1 LASDLGIGLDSLAP
15 GKDGLIHAR
24 QVIDAVLEQPDP
36 DLSMSPPGRL
46 RVPTAM
52 ESAVAR
58 NMFASRQT
66 PVFHLSSLLSLKSLS
81 DAAKTREI
89 SLTLALT
96 RACALAIVQN
106 PRFNC
111 LWTSQGIVQRDR
123 IDIGVAVDLGDG
135 LVTPVLRDVA
145 GRPLDELLEDWRI
158 LKEKASL
165 GRLVPTDYVGGTFY
179 LSNLGT
185 FPEVFSFDAILPS
198 TSSAILA
205 VASQAGDGK
214 CTLTL
219 TCDHRILYGGH
230 AARFMNTLA
239 HLLGSPEE
247 WIGIPS

>member
-1 LASDLGIGLDSLAP
+1 
-15 GKDGLIHAR
+15 
-24 QVIDAVLEQPDP
+24 
-36 DLSMSPPGRL
+36 
-46 RVPTAM
+46 
-52 ESAVAR
+52 
-58 NMFASRQT
+58 
-66 PVFHLSSLLSLKSLS
+66 
-81 DAAKTREI
+81 
-89 SLTLALT
+89 
-96 RACALAIVQN
+96 
-106 PRFNC
+106 
-111 LWTSQGIVQRDR
+111 
-123 IDIGVAVDLGDG
+123 
-135 LVTPVLRDVA
+135 
-145 GRPLDELLEDWRI
+145 LDELLEDWRI